1 MLKIRLQ
8 GTKTDIEW
16 FEQMLKADR
25 RIQILEF
32 SEPYANKGTNRYF
45 RVYGEI
51 EAVSDQ
57 KTE

>member
-1 MLKIRLQ
+1 
-8 GTKTDIEW
+8 
-16 FEQMLKADR
+16 MLKADR
-25 RIQILEF
+25 RLQILEF